1 MQFLSEFGDFL
12 IRVAVTAFAG
22 ITLSPSIPRP
32 VTDLTIVDWTRRG
45 KRTLLRVLHY
55 VRMRLEFET

>member
-12 IRVAVTAFAG
+12 IRVAVTAFAE

-32 VTDLTIVDWTRRG
+32 FTDLTIVGWTGRG

-55 VRMRLEFET
+55 LGVRLEFET